1 MNIVSRFLNWCWG
14 ADDLT
19 AKYGDPIE
27 LARSRA
33 ALRVLAQG
41 AIYPI
46 PTRMSTHSMDELVAS
61 LYGLDAVGYESDFG
75 MSTED
80 RYDLALANEALKEY
94 ESDMAVSSSIT
105 NLAAMRVAPNPIDPT
120 CEENALF
127 CHDEPMIRGGSSV
140 AEQETPKLRAG
151 GSIPSSPAIP
161 SGMKMMQD
169 RDNTREER
177 IREWNAA
184 VDEARRVDRLRV
196 TEEYFSGVKDGVIPK
211 DLERIRRLRWE
222 QTNKR
227 PYPSPEELMQE
238 AREEALRL
246 FEWPK

>member
-1 MNIVSRFLNWCWG
+1 
-14 ADDLT
+14 
-19 AKYGDPIE
+19 
-27 LARSRA
+27 
-33 ALRVLAQG
+33 
-41 AIYPI
+41 
-46 PTRMSTHSMDELVAS
+46 
-61 LYGLDAVGYESDFG
+61 
-75 MSTED
+75 
-80 RYDLALANEALKEY
+80 
-94 ESDMAVSSSIT
+94 
-105 NLAAMRVAPNPIDPT
+105 
-120 CEENALF
+120 
-127 CHDEPMIRGGSSV
+127 
-140 AEQETPKLRAG
+140 
-151 GSIPSSPAIP
+151 
-161 SGMKMMQD
+161 MKMMQD